1 MDEHRLIDKLH
12 LRSHLQLD
20 PVKGQI
26 WLDENRM
33 VMFHAQALGYL
44 RKEIIEKLGIRRA
57 RSLLWQFGFEC
68 GKRDAR
74 IAIKHQGEADD
85 FDVFRIGPALHAL
98 EGVAQAHIIQADI
111 DWEAG
116 SFDGSVHWT
125 GSWEAQAHLDGGLP
139 GDDEYSGACWSA
151 CGYASGY
158 VTEYFQRLVIFLE
171 TQCACEGHTH
181 CVVIGKPAEAW
192 EDQGRVK
199 AIWGGSADDEQV
211 EIEEELRRL
220 RRESRKPAKGPDPVK
235 PEHIVGSSPKFVEA
249 FNILSK
255 AAPGSI
261 SVMVLGE
268 TGVGKEVFARWL
280 HESSRV
286 ADGPFVA
293 VNCSAIPA
301 DLVEAELFGVRRG
314 AYTGAVETR
323 PGRFERANNG
333 TLFLDEVGDLPLAA
347 QAKLLRVLQTG
358 EVERLGDDKPLKV
371 NVRLI
376 SATNVDLSAA
386 MREGRFRSDLYYR
399 LATYPITIPP
409 LRERPGDVALLV
421 RALLA
426 RFGPLYDKTVRGV
439 TERALRS
446 LEAYPWPGNV
456 RELENFIER
465 AVLLVPDGGEI
476 GLEHL
481 PEVLRDQGGSSEIEP
496 GLIDYSPDDRADR
509 LCEQLLDTGT
519 GLDDLELRIMVL
531 ALARADGNIAGAAKA
546 LNISRRQMAYRL
558 QKRDIGTEADAPDRN

>member
-1 MDEHRLIDKLH
+1 MDEHRLIDKLR

-20 PVKGQI
+20 PAKGQI
-26 WLDENRM
+26 WLAENRM
-33 VMFHAQALGYL
+33 VMFHAQALGQL
-44 RKEIIEKLGIRRA
+44 RKDTIEQLGVRRA
-57 RSLLWQFGFEC
+57 RSMWWQTGFES

-74 IAIKHQGEADD
+74 IAMQHRGEADD

-116 SFDGSVHWT
+116 SFDGLVHWAD
-125 GSWEAQAHLDGGLP
+125 SWEAQAHLDGGSP
-139 GDDEYSGACWSA
+139 VDDEYGGACWAAS
-151 CGYASGY
+151 GYASGY
-158 VTEYFQRLVIFLE
+158 VTEFFQRLVIFFE
-171 TQCACEGHTH
+171 TQCACEGHFH
-181 CVVIGKPAEAW
+181 CVVLGKPVEAW
-192 EDQGRVK
+192 EDQGRFN
-199 AIWGGSADDEQV
+199 AIWSGPVDDEQSSV
-211 EIEEELRRL
+211 EEELRRL
-220 RRESRKPAKGPDPVK
+220 RRERSKPVKGPDPVK
-235 PEHIVGSSPKFVEA
+235 PEHIIGSSPKFVEA

-255 AAPGSI
+255 AAPGNI
-261 SVMVLGE
+261 SVMLLGE

-323 PGRFERANNG
+323 PGRFERADGG

-358 EVERLGDDKPLKV
+358 EVERLGDDKPLKIS
-371 NVRLI
+371 VRLI
-376 SATNVDLSAA
+376 SATNVDLSTA

-439 TERALRS
+439 TERAMRS
-446 LEAYPWPGNV
+446 LEAY
-456 RELENFIER
+456 
-465 AVLLVPDGGEI
+465 
-476 GLEHL
+476 
-481 PEVLRDQGGSSEIEP
+481 S
-496 GLIDYSPDDRADR
+496 
-509 LCEQLLDTGT
+509 
-519 GLDDLELRIMVL
+519 
-531 ALARADGNIAGAAKA
+531 
-546 LNISRRQMAYRL
+546 
-558 QKRDIGTEADAPDRN
+558 